1 MNRDWFDSYV
11 TSYLN
16 SGLRGFSL
24 NEDVE
29 EQCMISHQY
38 IKEFVELTCKT

>member
-11 TSYLN
+11 LCNLFFN
-16 SGLRGFSL
+16 SGLRGFLL

-29 EQCMISHQY
+29 EQCIISHQN
-38 IKEFVELTCKT
+38 IAVC